1 MSDKNEESIL
11 YLLCVLDDNEII
23 VISDYLQRT
32 HVMFISLKIRNYN
45 CIKTKQ
51 RRRDRSNATV
61 TAKSFLFLDFFS
73 IDQSESF

>member
-32 HVMFISLKIRNYN
+32 HVISLTIQNYN
-45 CIKTKQ
+45 CIKAKQ
-51 RRRDRSNATV
+51 RRRDRSNAIV
-61 TAKSFLFLDFFS
+61 TAKSFLFLGFFS